1 MGAEQVDPVAEIDQ
15 LGYSYGSVP
24 VLREISLTLYAGEI
38 TVLIGRNGAGKTTLL
53 RCLAGWS
60 RATTGEVR
68 LDGMSLGQN
77 ERLARAR
84 VVLVP
89 DTPTFYDALTA
100 WEHLQLVAQ
109 LHRLAAWQERAAQL
123 LDVFALGAQR
133 DAYPFTFSR
142 GMRHKLALSMA
153 LLLSPPLLLLDEPF
167 APLDPQSAVDLWA
180 ALQARRAAG
189 TAVLLSSHA
198 LPGKA
203 YPDRYVV
210 IDGGQIITQVTR
222 EQFTRNP
229 EAQRSVL
236 SVLQQALSEQAQAD
250 HDQ

>member
-1 MGAEQVDPVAEIDQ
+1 MGAEDIGPAAEIDH
-15 LGYSYGSVP
+15 LSYSYGAVA
-24 VLREISLTLYAGEI
+24 VLQGISLNLFAGEI

-60 RATTGEVR
+60 RATVGDVR
-68 LDGMSLGQN
+68 LGGVSIGKN
-77 ERLARAR
+77 ERLARTK

-89 DTPTFYDALTA
+89 DTPTFYDELTA
-100 WEHLQLVAQ
+100 WEHLQIVAQ
-109 LHRLAAWQERAAQL
+109 LHRLAAWQGRAAQL
-123 LDVFALGAQR
+123 LNVFALNTQQE
-133 DAYPFTFSR
+133 AYPFTFSR

-180 ALQARRAAG
+180 ELQALRNTG

-198 LPGKA
+198 LPGEA

-222 EQFTRNP
+222 EQFTRSP

-236 SVLQQALSEQAQAD
+236 SVLQQALVEQTQAN